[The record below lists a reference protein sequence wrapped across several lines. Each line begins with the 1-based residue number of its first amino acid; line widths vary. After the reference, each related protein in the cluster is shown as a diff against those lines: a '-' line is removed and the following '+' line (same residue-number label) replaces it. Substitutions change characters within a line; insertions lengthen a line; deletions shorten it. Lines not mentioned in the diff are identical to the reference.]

1 MKSLAL
7 SFLAAGFL
15 ASALAA
21 QQPAPPTAEPV
32 TPAPEAAT
40 PAAPAQ
46 TLEATPETTQT
57 PAPAPAPAP
66 AAEGS
71 VQRRFEVGPTSGEIR
86 IDGVIDDAGWED
98 ATVVDL
104 PYEWFPGDNATPP
117 VATDAL
123 ITYDE
128 NTLYVAFKASDPNP
142 QAIRAQLMDRD
153 LIGTFI
159 QDDYIGIT
167 IDTFNDERQAFQF
180 RVNPRGVQVDAAFSE
195 IEGTEDFTW
204 DSIWA
209 SEARITDTGYV
220 VEIGIP
226 FRQLRF
232 PRTTGPQT
240 WGFEFFRSYP
250 RNVRHRI
257 SSRFTN
263 RSRDCTLCEE
273 NKVTGFQNMTQ
284 GRNIELTPTVT
295 AQRADAIDGFPD
307 GSLESGD
314 EDFEP
319 GITAK
324 WGITPNMTVTGTIN
338 PDFSQI
344 EADALQLEVNTRFA
358 LQFPEK
364 RPFFLEGADTYI
376 TPLQAVF
383 TRSVAEPDWGVK
395 LNGKEG
401 KNAFGTYIARDDI
414 TNILIPENQ
423 RTRRAFLE
431 ESTDTGV
438 FRYRRDVGERS
449 AIGLLYTG
457 REGDEY
463 HNRVAG
469 LDGLVRFTKSDTM
482 RVQYL
487 SSDTLY
493 PDDLSAALGQD
504 LGSFDGDALH
514 VEYGH
519 FAKLWRGF
527 VKYQDLDPNFRADS
541 GFIPRVD
548 VKTGE
553 AQYERV
559 FYGTKETW
567 YAQASVGVHGLRTD
581 DHDGTLTDEIT
592 EVFGTLNGPR
602 QSAYELRLQ
611 KNKEFF
617 RGQTF
622 DLDRQIVEFGINPTG
637 RMRFAAFA
645 RFGDEIDL
653 ATARLGRTMVLDPF
667 IQLRLAKGLNLQL
680 EYVRQT
686 LDVEGD
692 RVFDVDIAQ
701 SRVVYQ
707 FNVRTFVRA
716 VLQYQDFN
724 RGAINE
730 QDVFGQFLFSYK
742 LNPQTVLFAG
752 YDDTRFGVNDGLEDI
767 GITQTNRSFFLK
779 VGYAF
784 LY

>member
-1 MKSLAL
+1 MRSFTFKLRGAL
-7 SFLAAGFL
+7 LAAFV
-15 ASALAA
+15 AFALAGNAAA
-21 QQPAPPTAEPV
+21 QEAPPAAPPVSPEPAVPPVGEPAPPAG
-32 TPAPEAAT
+32 
-40 PAAPAQ
+40 Q
-46 TLEATPETTQT
+46 Q
-57 PAPAPAPAP
+57 PAPAPAPAE
-66 AAEGS
+66 AAS
-71 VQRRFEVGPTSGEIR
+71 VQRRFEVGPTRSPIR
-86 IDGVIDDAGWED
+86 IDGVLDDAGWED

-104 PYEWFPGDNATPP
+104 PYEWFPGDNVTPP

-123 ITYDE
+123 ITFDE
-128 NTLYVAFKASDPNP
+128 ETLYIAFKASDPNP
-142 QAIRAQLMDRD
+142 GTIRAQLMDRD
-153 LIGTFI
+153 LIGTFV
-159 QDDYIGIT
+159 QDDHVGIT

-180 RVNPRGVQVDAAFSE
+180 RINPRGVQVDAAFSE

-204 DSIWA
+204 DAIWA
-209 SEARITDTGYV
+209 SEGRITDTGYV
-220 VEIGIP
+220 VEVGIP

-232 PRTTGPQT
+232 ARAQGPQT
-240 WGFEFFRSYP
+240 WGIEFFRSYP

-273 NKVTGFQNMTQ
+273 NKISGFQGMTQ
-284 GRNIELTPTVT
+284 GKNIEITPTVT
-295 AQRADAIDGFPD
+295 AQRTDSLDDFPD
-307 GSLESGD
+307 GRLQSGD
-314 EDFEP
+314 EEFEP

-324 WGITPNMTVTGTIN
+324 WGITPNMSLNATIN

-344 EADALQLEVNTRFA
+344 EADALQLSVNTRFA
-358 LQFPEK
+358 LFFPEK

-383 TRSVAEPDWGVK
+383 TRTVAEPDWGVK

-414 TNILIPENQ
+414 TNIIIPSNQ
-423 RTRRAFLE
+423 ASRFAFLD

-438 FRYRRDVGERS
+438 LRYRRDVGERS
-449 AIGLLYTG
+449 AIGVLYTG

-469 LDGLVRFTKSDTM
+469 LDGLVRFTKSDTV

-493 PDDLSAALGQD
+493 PEIIARRFGQD
-504 LGSFDGDALH
+504 LDSFSGDAFH
-514 VEYGH
+514 VQYDH
-519 FAKLWRGF
+519 FAKKWRGF
-527 VKYQDLDPNFRADS
+527 VKYQDLDPLFRADS

-559 FYGTKETW
+559 IYGTKETW
-567 YAQASVGVHGLRTD
+567 YAQASLGAHGLRTE
-581 DHDGTLTDEIT
+581 DHGGTLTDEIA
-592 EVFGTLNGPR
+592 EVFGTLNGPY
-602 QSAYELRLQ
+602 QSAFEARVQ
-611 KNKEFF
+611 KNREYY
-617 RGQTF
+617 RGTIF

-637 RMRFAAFA
+637 RIRVAAFA

-653 ATARLGRTMVLDPF
+653 ATARLGKTMILDPF
-667 IQLRLAKGLNLQL
+667 VQLRLAKGLNLQL

-686 LDVEGD
+686 LDDEGD
-692 RVFDVDIAQ
+692 RIFDVDIAQ
-701 SRVVYQ
+701 SRIVYQ

-716 VLQYQDFN
+716 VVQYQDFN
-724 RGAINE
+724 RGAVNE
-730 QDVFGQFLFSYK
+730 KDVFGQFLFSYK

-752 YDDTRFGVNDGLEDI
+752 YDDTRFGENGID
-767 GITQTNRSFFLK
+767 ITQTDRSFFLK

>member
-1 MKSLAL
+1 M
-7 SFLAAGFL
+7 
-15 ASALAA
+15 
-21 QQPAPPTAEPV
+21 
-32 TPAPEAAT
+32 
-40 PAAPAQ
+40 
-46 TLEATPETTQT
+46 
-57 PAPAPAPAP
+57 
-66 AAEGS
+66 
-71 VQRRFEVGPTSGEIR
+71 QRRFEVGPTSSPIR
-86 IDGVIDDAGWED
+86 VDGVLDDAGWEN
-98 ATVVDL
+98 ATVIDL
-104 PYEWFPGDNATPP
+104 PYEWFPGDNVTPP

-123 ITYDE
+123 VTFDE
-128 NTLYVAFKASDPNP
+128 ETLYIAFKASDPNP
-142 QAIRAQLMDRD
+142 KAIRAQLMDRD
-153 LIGTFI
+153 LVGTFV
-159 QDDYIGIT
+159 QDDHVGIT

-180 RVNPRGVQVDAAFSE
+180 RINPRGVQVDAAFSE

-204 DSIWA
+204 DAIWA
-209 SEARITDTGYV
+209 SEGRITDTGYV

-232 PRTTGPQT
+232 ARTQGPQT
-240 WGFEFFRSYP
+240 WGIEFFRSYP

-273 NKVTGFQNMTQ
+273 NKITGFQGMSQ
-284 GRNIELTPTVT
+284 GKNIEITPTVT
-295 AQRADAIDGFPD
+295 AQRNDEIDAFPN
-307 GSLESGD
+307 GSLDSG
-314 EDFEP
+314 ETKVEP
-319 GITAK
+319 GVTAK
-324 WGITPNMTVTGTIN
+324 WGITPNMSVTGTIN

-344 EADALQLEVNTRFA
+344 EADALQLDVNTRFA

-401 KNAFGTYIARDDI
+401 KNTFGTYIARDDI
-414 TNILIPENQ
+414 TNIIIPGNQ
-423 RTRRAFLE
+423 ASRRAFLD

-487 SSDTLY
+487 SSDTQY
-493 PDDLSAALGQD
+493 TPELSAALGRD
-504 LGSFDGDALH
+504 FESFDGDAFH

-519 FAKLWRGF
+519 FAKKWRGF
-527 VKYQDLDPNFRADS
+527 LKYQDLDPLFRADS

-559 FYGTKETW
+559 IYGTKESW
-567 YAQASVGVHGLRTD
+567 YAQASFGVHGLRTE
-581 DHDGTLTDEIT
+581 DHGGTLTDEVA
-592 EVFGTLNGPR
+592 EVFGTVNGPY
-602 QSAYELRLQ
+602 QSALEARVQ
-611 KNKEFF
+611 KNQEFY
-617 RGQTF
+617 RGKTF

-637 RMRFAAFA
+637 RIRFALFS

-653 ATARLGRTMVLDPF
+653 ATARLGSTLILNPAL
-667 IQLRLAKGLNLQL
+667 QLRLAKGLNLQL

-686 LDVEGD
+686 LDAQGA

-701 SRVVYQ
+701 SRIVYQ

-716 VLQYQDFN
+716 VVQYQDFN
-724 RGAINE
+724 RGAVNQE
-730 QDVFGQFLFSYK
+730 DVFGQFLFSYK

-752 YDDTRFGVNDGLEDI
+752 YDDTRFGEDGID
-767 GITQTNRSFFLK
+767 ITQTNRSFFLK

>member
-7 SFLAAGFL
+7 NVRAALLAAACLILILAGN
-15 ASALAA
+15 ASAQEPAA
-21 QQPAPPTAEPV
+21 VSPSTAPAAPPATAPV
-32 TPAPEAAT
+32 
-40 PAAPAQ
+40 PAAPA
-46 TLEATPETTQT
+46 A
-57 PAPAPAPAP
+57 AP

-71 VQRRFEVGPTSGEIR
+71 VQRRFEVGPTSSPIR
-86 IDGVIDDAGWED
+86 VDGVLDDAGWEN
-98 ATVVDL
+98 ATVIDL
-104 PYEWFPGDNATPP
+104 PYEWFPGDNVTPP

-123 ITYDE
+123 VTFDE
-128 NTLYVAFKASDPNP
+128 ETLYIAFKASDPNP
-142 QAIRAQLMDRD
+142 KAIRAQLMDRD
-153 LIGTFI
+153 LVGTFV
-159 QDDYIGIT
+159 QDDHVGIT

-180 RVNPRGVQVDAAFSE
+180 RINPRGVQVDAAFSE

-204 DSIWA
+204 DAIWA
-209 SEARITDTGYV
+209 SEGRITDTGYV

-232 PRTTGPQT
+232 ARTQGPQT
-240 WGFEFFRSYP
+240 WGIEFFRSYP

-273 NKVTGFQNMTQ
+273 NKITGFQGMSQ
-284 GRNIELTPTVT
+284 GKNIEITPTVT
-295 AQRADAIDGFPD
+295 AQRNDEIDAFPN
-307 GSLESGD
+307 GSLDSG
-314 EDFEP
+314 ETKVEP
-319 GITAK
+319 GVTAK
-324 WGITPNMTVTGTIN
+324 WGITPNMSVTGTIN

-344 EADALQLEVNTRFA
+344 EADALQLDVNTRFA

-401 KNAFGTYIARDDI
+401 KNTFGTYIARDDI
-414 TNILIPENQ
+414 TNIIIPGNQ
-423 RTRRAFLE
+423 ASRRAFLD

-487 SSDTLY
+487 SSDTQY
-493 PDDLSAALGQD
+493 TPELSAALGRD
-504 LGSFDGDALH
+504 FESFDGDAFH

-519 FAKLWRGF
+519 FAKKWRGF
-527 VKYQDLDPNFRADS
+527 LKYQDLDPLFRADS

-559 FYGTKETW
+559 IYGTKESW
-567 YAQASVGVHGLRTD
+567 YAQASFGVHGLRTE
-581 DHDGTLTDEIT
+581 DHGGTLTDEVA
-592 EVFGTLNGPR
+592 EVFGTVNGPY
-602 QSAYELRLQ
+602 QSALEARVQ
-611 KNKEFF
+611 KNQEFY
-617 RGQTF
+617 RGKTF

-637 RMRFAAFA
+637 RIRFALFS

-653 ATARLGRTMVLDPF
+653 ATARLGSTLILNPAL
-667 IQLRLAKGLNLQL
+667 QLRLAKGLNLQL

-686 LDVEGD
+686 LDAQGA

-701 SRVVYQ
+701 SRIVYQ

-716 VLQYQDFN
+716 VVQYQDFN
-724 RGAINE
+724 RGAVNQE
-730 QDVFGQFLFSYK
+730 DVFGQFLFSYK

-752 YDDTRFGVNDGLEDI
+752 YDDTRFGEDGID
-767 GITQTNRSFFLK
+767 ITQTNRSFFLK

>member
-1 MKSLAL
+1 MKSFAFNVRAA
-7 SFLAAGFL
+7 FLAAACLVPMSAGS
-15 ASALAA
+15 ASA
-21 QQPAPPTAEPV
+21 QE
-32 TPAPEAAT
+32 
-40 PAAPAQ
+40 PAAPPPAP
-46 TLEATPETTQT
+46 ATEPA
-57 PAPAPAPAP
+57 APAPAPAP
-66 AAEGS
+66 EGS
-71 VQRRFEVGPTSGEIR
+71 VQRRFEVGPTSTPIR
-86 IDGVIDDAGWED
+86 VDGVLDDAGWES
-98 ATVVDL
+98 ATVIDL
-104 PYEWFPGDNATPP
+104 PYEWFPGDNVTPP

-123 ITYDE
+123 VTFDE
-128 NTLYVAFKASDPNP
+128 QTLYIAFKASDPNP

-153 LIGTFI
+153 LIGTFV
-159 QDDYIGIT
+159 QDDHVGIT

-180 RVNPRGVQVDAAFSE
+180 RINPRGVQVDAAFSE

-204 DSIWA
+204 DAIWA
-209 SEARITDTGYV
+209 SEGKITDTGYV
-220 VEIGIP
+220 IEVGIP

-232 PRTTGPQT
+232 ARTQGPQT
-240 WGFEFFRSYP
+240 WGIEFFRSYP

-284 GRNIELTPTVT
+284 GRNIEITPTVT

-307 GSLESGD
+307 GGLESGD

-324 WGITPNMTVTGTIN
+324 WGITPNMTVTGTVN

-344 EADALQLEVNTRFA
+344 EADALQLDVNTRFA

-401 KNAFGTYIARDDI
+401 KNTFGTYIARDDI

-469 LDGLVRFTKSDTM
+469 IDGLVRFTKSDTM

-487 SSDTLY
+487 SSDTQY
-493 PDDLSAALGQD
+493 PDELNAALGRD
-504 LGSFDGDALH
+504 FEAFDGDALH

-527 VKYQDLDPNFRADS
+527 VKYQDLDPLFRADS

-559 FYGTKETW
+559 FYGTKKTW
-567 YAQASVGVHGLRTD
+567 YAQASVGVHGLRTE
-581 DHDGTLTDEIT
+581 DHGGTLTDEVA
-592 EVFGTLNGPR
+592 EVFGTLNGPY

-611 KNKEFF
+611 KNQEFY
-617 RGQTF
+617 RGTTY

-637 RMRFAAFA
+637 RMRFAAFG

-653 ATARLGRTMVLDPF
+653 LTGRLGSTMILNPA

-680 EYVRQT
+680 EYVRQQ
-686 LDVEGD
+686 LDAQGD
-692 RVFDVDIAQ
+692 RLFDVDIAQ
-701 SRVVYQ
+701 SRIVYQ

-716 VLQYQDFN
+716 VLQYQDFT
-724 RGAINE
+724 RGPVNE
-730 QDVFGQFLFSYK
+730 KDVFGQFLFSYK

-752 YDDTRFGVNDGLEDI
+752 YDDTRFGQNEID
-767 GITQTNRSFFLK
+767 ITQTNRSFFLK

>member
-1 MKSLAL
+1 MRSLTL
-7 SFLAAGFL
+7 SILAAACL

-21 QQPAPPTAEPV
+21 QTTPPAPP
-32 TPAPEAAT
+32 PA
-40 PAAPAQ
+40 
-46 TLEATPETTQT
+46 
-57 PAPAPAPAP
+57 APAPAP
-66 AAEGS
+66 AAEAAS
-71 VQRRFEVGPTSGEIR
+71 VQRRFEVGPTSSPIR
-86 IDGVIDDAGWED
+86 VDGVLDDAGWET

-123 ITYDE
+123 VTFDE
-128 NTLYVAFKASDPNP
+128 ETLYIAFKASDPNP
-142 QAIRAQLMDRD
+142 GAIRAQLMDRD
-153 LIGTFI
+153 LIGTFV
-159 QDDYIGIT
+159 QDDHVGIT

-180 RVNPRGVQVDAAFSE
+180 RINPRGVQVDATFSE

-204 DSIWA
+204 DAIWA
-209 SEARITDTGYV
+209 SEGRITDTGWV
-220 VEIGIP
+220 VEVGIP

-232 PRTTGPQT
+232 ARTQGPQT
-240 WGFEFFRSYP
+240 WGIEFFRSYP

-273 NKVTGFQNMTQ
+273 NKISGFQGMTQ
-284 GRNIELTPTVT
+284 GKNIEITPTVT
-295 AQRADAIDGFPD
+295 AQRFDTIDEFPD
-307 GSLESGD
+307 GHLQSGD
-314 EDFEP
+314 EEFEP

-324 WGITPNMTVTGTIN
+324 WGITPNMSLNATIN
-338 PDFSQI
+338 PDFSQV
-344 EADALQLEVNTRFA
+344 EADALQLAVNTRFA
-358 LQFPEK
+358 LFFPEK

-383 TRSVAEPDWGVK
+383 TRTVAEPDWGVK

-414 TNILIPENQ
+414 TNIIIPSNQ
-423 RTRRAFLE
+423 ASRFTFID

-438 FRYRRDVGERS
+438 LRYRRDVGERS
-449 AIGLLYTG
+449 AIGVLYTG

-487 SSDTLY
+487 SSDTAY
-493 PDDLSAALGQD
+493 PELVARRFAQELD
-504 LGSFDGDALH
+504 SFRGDAFH
-514 VEYGH
+514 IQYDH
-519 FAKLWRGF
+519 FARNWRGF
-527 VKYQDLDPNFRADS
+527 VKYQDLDPLFRADS

-559 FYGTKETW
+559 IYGTKQTW
-567 YAQASVGVHGLRTD
+567 YAQASFGVHGLRTE
-581 DHDGTLTDEIT
+581 DHGGTLTDEIA
-592 EVFGTLNGPR
+592 EVFGTVNGPY
-602 QSAYELRLQ
+602 QSAFEARVQ
-611 KNKEFF
+611 KNREFF
-617 RGQTF
+617 RGTIF

-637 RMRFAAFA
+637 RIRLAAFA

-653 ATARLGRTMVLDPF
+653 ATARLGRTMILDPA
-667 IQLRLAKGLNLQL
+667 IQLRLGKGLNLQL

-686 LDVEGD
+686 LDDADGGD
-692 RVFDVDIAQ
+692 RIFDVDIAQ
-701 SRVVYQ
+701 SRLVYQ

-730 QDVFGQFLFSYK
+730 KDVFGQFLFSYK

-752 YDDTRFGVNDGLEDI
+752 YDDTRFGENGID
-767 GITQTNRSFFLK
+767 ITQTDRSFFLK